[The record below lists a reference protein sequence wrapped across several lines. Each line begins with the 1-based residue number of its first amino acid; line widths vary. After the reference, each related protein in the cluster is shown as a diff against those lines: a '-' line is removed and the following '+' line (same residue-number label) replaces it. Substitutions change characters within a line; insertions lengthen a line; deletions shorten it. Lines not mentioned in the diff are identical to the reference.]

1 MTAQK
6 IINLLKRSLKSLKY
20 KFNKNIRFEGKVII
34 DTRSQIIARFGKI
47 TLKDG
52 VELRSDPVGYHA
64 GMPFPTTILIDKANA
79 IVEIGEKT
87 RLNGAYVHAQK
98 EIRIG
103 KNCVIA
109 SGVNILDANG
119 HELISGDRTWGRDT
133 PEPIIIGD
141 NVWIGLNSVILK
153 GTIIG
158 NNSVVGAN
166 SVVKGEFSKNSLII
180 GNPGKVVKIL
190 DIKESNE

>member
-1 MTAQK
+1 MHLK
-6 IINLLKRSLKSLKY
+6 IGCQRIS
-20 KFNKNIRFEGKVII
+20 G
-34 DTRSQIIARFGKI
+34 DTI
-47 TLKDG
+47 
-52 VELRSDPVGYHA
+52 
-64 GMPFPTTILIDKANA
+64 PTTILIDKANA

-190 DIKESNE
+190 DIKESDE